1 MKSHRRC
8 QRGIAPAVLALA
20 TLFARPVKADDAH
33 PNLRPPAVPLVTFDP
48 YLSIWSEADRLTDD
62 VTRHWT
68 HHPHPLVSLI
78 RVDGKPYRLMGATP
92 ADTPAL
98 PQTGL
103 QVLPTRSIYEFEG
116 ANVHV
121 TLTFMT
127 PALPHDLDVLA
138 RPLAYITW
146 NVHSTDDA
154 AHAVSLYDSASSL
167 LTVNTP
173 GQKVQWK
180 HESAGKLTA
189 LRIGTDEQPLLTP
202 MGDDVRIDWGYAYL
216 AAPATQSTSA
226 IGPAKTLENAFVTQG
241 KLPTGDDTRMP
252 RAASDDAP
260 TLAVAFDLGQVGTAP
275 VARHVML
282 AYDEIYAIK
291 YFGKKL
297 RPYWRRNGMTPATLL
312 QSAERDY
319 ATLTTRCAQFDREL
333 MADAESVGGAKY
345 AQIIALAYRQCLA
358 GCGLA
363 ADSNRQPLWFT
374 KENTSNGDLATV
386 DVIFPMAPMP
396 LLFSPTLA
404 KASLVSVL
412 DYAASSHWK
421 FPNAPHDLGTYPV
434 AMGRDDGGE
443 GMPVEESGNMLL
455 MCDAIARMEGS
466 PAFASRYWPQLTQ
479 WEKYLEQ
486 YGNDPE
492 NQLCTDDF
500 MGHLAHNANL
510 SVKAILAIAAYGDLC
525 RMRGDSATADRLQGL
540 ARQYALHWIQVA
552 GEGDHYRLA
561 FDRSHTWSQKYNLVW
576 DKILGLNVFPPS
588 VAQTEF
594 AYYKSVMQ
602 PYGVPLDSRT
612 RLTKTDWTFWSA
624 TLADSKQDFESLI
637 APVYAY
643 LNQTTAHSPL
653 VDSYIT
659 DDVKSDGMHARPVV
673 GGLFV
678 KMLADPQMWKKW
690 SRDEQ
695 TKGIGNWAALPTPPH
710 VVTVVPTSEQA
721 AQTWR
726 YTTEKPSEGWMQS
739 GFDDASWKSGQGGFG
754 TEGTPGAIVHTT
766 WNTGD
771 IWLRRTFIMPVGNI
785 SHLQLYVYHDED
797 VDVYINGVLAAT
809 EAGFVNAYQPM
820 DIRATARVLL
830 KPGTKITLA
839 AHCHQTEGGQGVD
852 VGLVNVTER

>member
-1 MKSHRRC
+1 MKPYRHYPRW
-8 QRGIAPAVLALA
+8 IAPSVLALS
-20 TLFARPVKADDAH
+20 TLFARPVHAEDLH
-33 PNLRPPAVPLVTFDP
+33 PPLRPPAVPLVTFDP
-48 YLSIWSEADRLTDD
+48 YLSIWSEADRLADD

-68 HHPHPLVSLI
+68 HRPHSLVSLI
-78 RVDGKPYRLMGATP
+78 RIDGKAYRLMGNTP
-92 ADTPAL
+92 AEVPAL

-103 QVLPTRSIYEFEG
+103 QVLPTRSIYEFES

-138 RPLAYITW
+138 RPLSYITW
-146 NVHSTDDA
+146 NVHSTDGA
-154 AHAVSLYDSASSL
+154 NHAISLYDSASGEL
-167 LTVNTP
+167 AVNTP
-173 GQKVQWK
+173 DQRVWGK
-180 HESAGKLTA
+180 HETAGKLEA
-189 LRIGTDEQPLLTP
+189 LRIGTEEQTLLSP

-216 AAPATQSTSA
+216 AAPAAQCLSA
-226 IGPAKTLENAFVTQG
+226 INSGKDLEEAFVTDG
-241 KLPTGDDTRMP
+241 KLFGDDTHMP
-252 RAASDDAP
+252 RPANVESP
-260 TLAVAFDLGQVGTAP
+260 TLAFMFDLGQVGTAP
-275 VARHVML
+275 VARHVMV
-282 AYDEIYAIK
+282 AYDELYAIK

-297 RPYWRRNGMTPATLL
+297 RPYWRRNGMTPAALL
-312 QSAERDY
+312 QAAERDY
-319 ATLTTRCAQFDREL
+319 STLTTRCAAFDREL
-333 MADAESVGGAKY
+333 MADADKVGGWQY
-345 AQIIALAYRQCLA
+345 AQIIALAYRQTLA

-363 ADSNRQPLWFT
+363 ADANRQPLWFT

-386 DVIFPMAPMP
+386 DVIFPMVPMP

-466 PAFASRYWPQLTQ
+466 PAFAVRYWPQLSQ

-525 RMRGDSATADRLQGL
+525 RMRGDSATADRLQAL
-540 ARQYALHWIQVA
+540 ARQYALHWVQVA
-552 GEGDHYRLA
+552 GEGDHFRLA
-561 FDRSHTWSQKYNLVW
+561 FDRPHTWSQKYNLVW

-653 VDSYIT
+653 ADSYIT
-659 DDVKSDGMHARPVV
+659 DDIKSDGMHARPVV

-695 TKGIGNWAALPTPPH
+695 TKGIGNWAALPTPPT
-710 VVTVVPTSEQA
+710 VASVVPTSEKEA
-721 AQTWR
+721 AD
-726 YTTEKPSEGWMQS
+726 M
-739 GFDDASWKSGQGGFG
+739 A
-754 TEGTPGAIVHTT
+754 
-766 WNTGD
+766 
-771 IWLRRTFIMPVGNI
+771 L
-785 SHLQLYVYHDED
+785 HDREAVRG
-797 VDVYINGVLAAT
+797 VDT
-809 EAGFVNAYQPM
+809 AGFRRCELEE
-820 DIRATARVLL
+820 RAGRFR
-830 KPGTKITLA
+830 
-839 AHCHQTEGGQGVD
+839 HGGDPRRGHPH
-852 VGLVNVTER
+852 GLEHGRYLDAPHIHHACGQSLPSPALRLP